1 MATLFHSEVG
11 LPQQWLPDETL
22 FSLCSRYH
30 KASGNRLASTTCQ
43 ALFGH
48 PQQGSAHDFPTR
60 LEHFC
65 RMAGGLLGTPESII
79 EKHTILPLYLR
90 FASPDLVRLAILASC
105 ERSVGSLK
113 FQLGLLTSAFRANHP
128 LKACPI
134 CMLEDAERFAT
145 AYWHREH
152 QLPGLWVCR
161 HHGCRLLSSDLKATG
176 VLRFQWI
183 LPSASQFEAQ
193 DYSPISPNILR
204 FGHMVAAV
212 GTREGLH
219 LGPERLSRAFR
230 LVLDRE
236 GFLKGSTQRLRREAA
251 GGNYAA
257 FLKPLASVDQLN
269 ALPSSIEMAC
279 ADITRQLGPRAS
291 AVHPL
296 RRLAL
301 AAWLFEDLDELL
313 AIQSDTPASCSS
325 RVQPSPGQARATS
338 RDKAPDA
345 RQENFFSALATGKS
359 LSAAARLAGIDTTT
373 AMAWCASQG
382 IATPRRPKR
391 LKPDLRAALTA
402 MLRKGM
408 DKREVAEAGKVSL
421 QTITTLLRTEVGLHA
436 EWKLA
441 GFENAQRRNRRRWVR
456 TISNNPLSGIKAAR
470 MKEPSVYAWLYR
482 NDRAWLSE
490 RTNEM
495 ARVARSSGRRVD
507 WDTRDIGLSSQVR
520 QVALRLVTEDA
531 VERIKLFQLYQKI
544 PELKA
549 KLSKLD
555 RLPLTRSAIYRALG
569 KS

>member
-1 MATLFHSEVG
+1 MAALFQLESG

-30 KASGNRLASTTCQ
+30 KASGNRLASTTCK

-48 PQQGSAHDFPTR
+48 PQQGSAHDFPAR
-60 LEHFC
+60 LDHFS

-90 FASPDLVRLAILASC
+90 FATADLVRRAILASC
-105 ERSVGSLK
+105 EGSVGSLK

-134 CMLEDAERFAT
+134 CMREDAEHFAT

-161 HHGCRLLSSDLKATG
+161 QHGCRLLSSDLKATG
-176 VLRFQWI
+176 VSRFHWI
-183 LPSASQFEAQ
+183 LPSASQFQAP
-193 DYSPISPNILR
+193 DTSPVPPSIFR

-212 GTREGLH
+212 GSREGLH
-219 LGPERLSRAFR
+219 LGPDRLSQAFR
-230 LVLDRE
+230 LGLDRE
-236 GFLKGSTQRLRREAA
+236 GFLKGPTQCLRREAA
-251 GGNYAA
+251 GGSYAA
-257 FLKPLASVDQLN
+257 FLKPLVSVEQLN
-269 ALPSSIEMAC
+269 ALPSSVTMAC
-279 ADITRQLGPRAS
+279 ADLTRQLGPRAS

-301 AAWLFEDLDELL
+301 AAWLFEDLDDLL
-313 AIQSDTPASCSS
+313 AIHSATLARCSS
-325 RVQPSPGQARATS
+325 RQHSAGQAGATS
-338 RDKAPDA
+338 RDTAPDA
-345 RQENFFSALATGKS
+345 RKKQFFSALVTSKS
-359 LSAAARLAGIDTTT
+359 LSAAARSAGIDTTT

-382 IATPRRPKR
+382 ISTPRRPKI
-391 LKPDLRAALTA
+391 LKPELRAALTA
-402 MLRKGM
+402 MLRKGIG
-408 DKREVAEAGKVSL
+408 KREVAEAGKVSL
-421 QTITTLLRTEVGLHA
+421 QTITTLLRTEVGLHE

-441 GFENAQRRNRRRWVR
+441 GFKNAQRHNRRRWVR
-456 TISNNPLSGIKAAR
+456 TTSNNPISGVKAAR

-482 NDRAWLSE
+482 NDRDWLSE

-495 ARVARSSGRRVD
+495 AKAARSSGRRVD
-507 WDTRDIGLSSQVR
+507 WDTRDSELSIQVR
-520 QVALRLVTEDA
+520 QVALHLVTEDA
-531 VERIKLFQLYQKI
+531 VKRIKLFQLYQKI

-555 RLPLTRSAIYRALG
+555 RLPLTRSAIYSALG